1 MEQPIAVFE
10 PIRSGNY
17 NVVIISLIIAAIA
30 LAFFIFNL
38 KKGFSIRQKGY
49 QQLFSLLAFFVII
62 IAAATAFFSFWAA
75 QKLTPVKVFAQSIE
89 TAFGKVKF
97 EDIQKIYVHDDQQR
111 SRLTGAPEGAIIRI
125 LIIEESDRKTHV
137 LSEENYNI
145 DSLLNVLNTI
155 KK

>member
-17 NVVIISLIIAAIA
+17 SAVVISVIIAGIA
-30 LAFFIFNL
+30 LVFLIFN
-38 KKGFSIRQKGY
+38 KKKEGFIRQKGY
-49 QQLFSLLAFFVII
+49 QQMFSLLTFFVII
-62 IAAATAFFSFWAA
+62 IATATAFFSFWAA
-75 QKLTPVKVFAQSIE
+75 QKLTPVKIFANSIE
-89 TAFGKVKF
+89 TAFGKVDF
-97 EDIQKIYVHDDQQR
+97 EDIHKIYIHDDQQR
-111 SRLTGAPEGAIIRI
+111 SRLSGVPEGAIIRL

-145 DSLLNVLNTI
+145 DSLLNVLNSL